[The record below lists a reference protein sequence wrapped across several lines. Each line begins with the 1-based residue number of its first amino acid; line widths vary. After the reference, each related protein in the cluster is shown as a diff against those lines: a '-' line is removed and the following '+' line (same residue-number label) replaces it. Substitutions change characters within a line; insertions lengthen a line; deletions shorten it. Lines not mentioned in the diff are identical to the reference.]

1 VLKLKPRAVIL
12 GALAAGFLSVVAL
25 SAVMHGFSR
34 AASWEIQKQ
43 PELAARDHN
52 AIKHA
57 YAAAEVYSLLRPI
70 AGPGVASCAVI
81 TFGEWNEYAERYV
94 KYTTDWSAEVY
105 KDLRNN
111 IAGIAAAEWLYN
123 EAGYR
128 SPFTRLKLIGKLAE
142 DGVLALDETDPR
154 IPDLPRS
161 PDTGSALA
169 KMRADQN
176 AVAAEI
182 TNDIA
187 ARDAELKRDLGLD

>member
-1 VLKLKPRAVIL
+1 MLKLKPRAVIFGVL
-12 GALAAGFLSVVAL
+12 SAGFLSVVVL

-34 AASWEIQKQ
+34 AASWEIQKR
-43 PELAARDHN
+43 PGVAARDHN

-70 AGPGVASCAVI
+70 AGAGIASCAVI

-111 IAGIAAAEWLYN
+111 MAGIAAAEWLYN
-123 EAGYR
+123 EAGYV
-128 SPFTRLKLIGKLAE
+128 SPVVRLKLIGKLAE
-142 DGVLALDETDPR
+142 DGVLAADENDPR
-154 IPDLPRS
+154 IPDLPMS

-169 KMRADQN
+169 KMRADQD
-176 AVAAEI
+176 AVTAEI
-182 TNDIA
+182 GRDIA
-187 ARDAELKRDLGLD
+187 ARAVELKRDLGLD